1 MVLDG
6 VWDEDLEESN
16 LTASVEEKL
25 QAWLQST
32 GASVTLNSVTAV
44 QEIAGR
50 RSGSSVLVVDAK
62 VEGGGFWQL
71 LTIEEGGVDMG
82 GGLSVLSMEAEAVG
96 VCGNG
101 VCEMVGIL
109 NPHTSY
115 RHLHLSLRLSPFNR
129 QLGQLT
135 VLRAAGRALRRR
147 G

>member
-6 VWDEDLEESN
+6 VWDEGLEESN
-16 LTASVEEKL
+16 LTASLLTASVQEKL
-25 QAWLQST
+25 QAWLQGT

-101 VCEMVGIL
+101 VCELVGTL
-109 NPHTSY
+109 NPHTSH
-115 RHLHLSLRLSPFNR
+115 RHLHLPPHVSLH
-129 QLGQLT
+129 
-135 VLRAAGRALRRR
+135 
-147 G
+147 